1 MKNKYS
7 QGTWTE
13 GIAFY
18 LDGTGFTFK
27 RNLLHQARA
36 PLSSTEATLC
46 CGKAWKKEK
55 ESAQGTIIAMFIG
68 IPSGSLCGGERARAP
83 KVRVRRKK
91 CEGLAPG
98 CIEKGH
104 KEGTGGKVL
113 RLMVAI
119 SYNKGVNCSEPYRRR
134 LMGVISPRL

>member
-1 MKNKYS
+1 MKTNYS

-36 PLSSTEATLC
+36 SLSSTEATLC
-46 CGKAWKKEK
+46 RGEARKKEK
-55 ESAQGTIIAMFIG
+55 ESAQSTIIAMFIG
-68 IPSGSLCGGERARAP
+68 IPSGSLCGGKRARAP
-83 KVRVRRKK
+83 KARVRRKK
-91 CEGLAPG
+91 SEGLAPG

-119 SYNKGVNCSEPYRRR
+119 SYNKGLICCEPYRRR
-134 LMGVISPRL
+134 LMGVISPLL

>member
-1 MKNKYS
+1 MKTNYS

-46 CGKAWKKEK
+46 CGEAWKKEK
-55 ESAQGTIIAMFIG
+55 ESAQGTIIAVY
-68 IPSGSLCGGERARAP
+68 RDTQR
-83 KVRVRRKK
+83 
-91 CEGLAPG
+91 
-98 CIEKGH
+98 
-104 KEGTGGKVL
+104 
-113 RLMVAI
+113 
-119 SYNKGVNCSEPYRRR
+119 EPLRRR
-134 LMGVISPRL
+134 EGSCTKSSCPEKEIWGFGSGMHRKGPQRGDWRQSITTDGGSFLQ